1 MNLLK
6 KLVAFIATMFAVGV
20 FGTLNVSATS
30 NTDTATLKITNIE
43 GNPTVKLYK
52 IGTGEYNANND
63 SFIKFKYENGVS
75 LTETGPTSQ
84 EITKIANDINKGI
97 ISPTLVNTGNATN
110 GTYTYQATGAGVY
123 IAILTGATD
132 GRTYNPVLLAASYN
146 GEGILKGGEVSS
158 KANYLY
164 GQTTV
169 AKSTLPSIK
178 KEVSNTTKDGDKDTA
193 SVGQEL
199 TYKLTVQ
206 LPSYSENASN
216 KTVFVS
222 DEMSEGLTFD
232 YTSLTVTMGSKI
244 GKIDITTNSVSIDG
258 KKIANVAKTANGFR
272 LNFDYDNLD
281 STTSLQVTYKAVVNE
296 KAVVG
301 STGNTNTANYYY
313 ASNPTQGETHKT
325 TDEPAEGNG
334 LTKKEDSRKVYTYR
348 IAFKKTG
355 QNKTALADAVFGIYA
370 DQNATRLID
379 IVKTNNKGYA
389 TSNQVGAG
397 TYYIKEMKAPKGYS
411 LNTKVYSVEAKW
423 SSVTASTVVTRTET
437 IYTTNESEKAPGSSS
452 VGWLKNGNYYKQ
464 KIDGAQE
471 AYIKSTTGSTATT
484 STVELNKGEGTGT
497 AVLTTDIPNTK
508 LGELPSTG
516 GIGTLLFT
524 MIGVVVMAATAG
536 IYVLKH
542 KKS

>member
-43 GNPTVKLYK
+43 GNPTVKMYK

-97 ISPTLVNTGNATN
+97 ISPTLVNTGNVTN

-206 LPSYSENASN
+206 LPSYAKEAVN
-216 KTVFVS
+216 KTVYIS
-222 DEMSEGLTFD
+222 DTMSAGLMFD
-232 YTSLTVTMGSKI
+232 YSSLAVKWNGKTATISSDGS
-244 GKIDITTNSVSIDG
+244 VMVDG
-258 KKIANVAKTANGFR
+258 MKIATARHVGNGFNLSFVYDA
-272 LNFDYDNLD
+272 LNYI
-281 STTSLQVTYKAVVNE
+281 SPEVSYKAVVNE

-301 STGNTNTANYYY
+301 NTGNTNNAELFY
-313 ASNPTQGETHKT
+313 SNHPTNGSTYENLDKKPEQ
-325 TDEPAEGNG
+325 GNG
-334 LTKKEDSRKVYTYR
+334 ITKKEDKKIVYTYQV
-348 IAFKKTG
+348 AFKKIDS
-355 QNKTALADAVFGIYA
+355 KTKNPLANAIFGIY
-370 DQNATRLID
+370 DSSNKLVDT
-379 IVKTNNKGYA
+379 VTTNNAGYA
-389 TSNQVGAG
+389 VSTQVSAG
-397 TYYIKEMKAPKGYS
+397 TYTIKELKAPKGYS
-411 LNTKVYSVEAKW
+411 LNTNTYT
-423 SSVTASTVVTRTET
+423 VTASQTTATITTNVASTKTE
-437 IYTTNESEKAPGSSS
+437 YTTDVNQAGNDKSP
-452 VGWLKNGNYYKQ
+452 VGWLKNNIFYLK
-464 KIDGAQE
+464 KPSDGAKP
-471 AYIKSTTGSTATT
+471 AYIKSTSTTTATAQT
-484 STVELNKGEGTGT
+484 MKTTGTAGT

>member
-84 EITKIANDINKGI
+84 EITKIANDINKGT
-97 ISPTLVNTGNATN
+97 ISLTPVDVKNNVSD
-110 GTYTYQATGAGVY
+110 TYTYQATGAGVY

-146 GEGILKGGEVSS
+146 GEGILKGGEASS

-206 LPSYSENASN
+206 LPSYAKEAVN
-216 KTVFVS
+216 KTVYIS
-222 DEMSEGLTFD
+222 DTMSAGLMFD
-232 YTSLTVTMGSKI
+232 YSSLAVKWNGKTATISSDGS
-244 GKIDITTNSVSIDG
+244 VMVDG
-258 KKIANVAKTANGFR
+258 MKIATARHVGNGFNLSFVYDA
-272 LNFDYDNLD
+272 LNYI
-281 STTSLQVTYKAVVNE
+281 SPEVSYKAVVNE

-301 STGNTNTANYYY
+301 NTGNTNNAELFY
-313 ASNPTQGETHKT
+313 SNHPTNGSTYENLDKKPEQ
-325 TDEPAEGNG
+325 GNG
-334 LTKKEDSRKVYTYR
+334 ITKKEDKKIVYTYQV
-348 IAFKKTG
+348 AFKKIDS
-355 QNKTALADAVFGIYA
+355 KTKNPLANAIFGI
-370 DQNATRLID
+370 QIHIL
-379 IVKTNNKGYA
+379 
-389 TSNQVGAG
+389 
-397 TYYIKEMKAPKGYS
+397 
-411 LNTKVYSVEAKW
+411 
-423 SSVTASTVVTRTET
+423 
-437 IYTTNESEKAPGSSS
+437 
-452 VGWLKNGNYYKQ
+452 
-464 KIDGAQE
+464 
-471 AYIKSTTGSTATT
+471 
-484 STVELNKGEGTGT
+484 
-497 AVLTTDIPNTK
+497 
-508 LGELPSTG
+508 
-516 GIGTLLFT
+516 
-524 MIGVVVMAATAG
+524 
-536 IYVLKH
+536 
-542 KKS
+542 

>member
-84 EITKIANDINKGI
+84 EITKIANDINKGT
-97 ISPTLVNTGNATN
+97 ISLTPVDVKNNVSD
-110 GTYTYQATGAGVY
+110 TYTYQATGAGVY

-146 GEGILKGGEVSS
+146 GEGILKGGEASS

-206 LPSYSENASN
+206 LPSYAKEAVN
-216 KTVFVS
+216 KTVYIS
-222 DEMSEGLTFD
+222 DTMSAGLMFD
-232 YTSLTVTMGSKI
+232 YSSLAVKWNGKTATISSDGS
-244 GKIDITTNSVSIDG
+244 VMVDG
-258 KKIANVAKTANGFR
+258 MKIATARHVGNGFNLSFVYDA
-272 LNFDYDNLD
+272 LNYI
-281 STTSLQVTYKAVVNE
+281 SPEVSYKAVVNE

-301 STGNTNTANYYY
+301 NTGNTNNAELFY
-313 ASNPTQGETHKT
+313 SNHPTNGSTYENLDKKPEQ
-325 TDEPAEGNG
+325 GNG
-334 LTKKEDSRKVYTYR
+334 ITKKEDKKIVYTYQV
-348 IAFKKTG
+348 AFKKIDS
-355 QNKTALADAVFGIYA
+355 KTKNPLANAIFGIY
-370 DQNATRLID
+370 DSSNKLVDT
-379 IVKTNNKGYA
+379 VTTNNAGYA
-389 TSNQVGAG
+389 VSTQVSAG
-397 TYYIKEMKAPKGYS
+397 TYTIKELKAPKGYS
-411 LNTKVYSVEAKW
+411 LNTNTYT
-423 SSVTASTVVTRTET
+423 VTASQTTATITTNVASTKTE
-437 IYTTNESEKAPGSSS
+437 YTTDVNQAGNDKSP
-452 VGWLKNGNYYKQ
+452 VGWLKNNIFYLK
-464 KIDGAQE
+464 KPSDDAKP
-471 AYIKSTTGSTATT
+471 AYIKSTSTTTATAQT
-484 STVELNKGEGTGT
+484 MKTTGTAGT

-524 MIGVVVMAATAG
+524 MIGVVVMAAAAG